1 MTVKKSQIKATEKY
15 NAKSYDDVRFR
26 VKKGEKSEL
35 QAIAE
40 QQGMSL
46 NAFITTAISEYI
58 KNLTAGSSENP

>member
-1 MTVKKSQIKATEKY
+1 MTASKARISANDRYNKKTYEQ
-15 NAKSYDDVRFR
+15 VMFR
-26 VKKGEKSEL
+26 VKIGEKSEL

-58 KNLTAGSSENP
+58 KKLTAGSSENP

>member
-1 MTVKKSQIKATEKY
+1 MVSKSQIKAKDKY
-15 NAKSYDDVRFR
+15 NKKTYDEVKLR